1 MVPVDLVMFYFL
13 GVAVGFFLGKYYK
26 QIIKDEDK

>member
-1 MVPVDLVMFYFL
+1 MVPVDLVIFYFL
-13 GVAVGFFLGKYYK
+13 GVAVGFVLGKYGK